1 MSAYSPLSPLSPA
14 GPELA
19 KGAVP
24 LLPFQACLLERQG
37 AAPCNRYLLFEL
49 TEALEPDLL
58 EQALQALMTQHDALR
73 LRFAEEGGVWR
84 QWHGKPDGRHE
95 LLWLRAADDEAGI
108 AALAAEVQR
117 SLDPRS
123 GPLLRACRLSRA
135 GRADRLLLVVHQ
147 LVADESSWRWLLED
161 LLAAYRQL
169 ATRRCIALPAKS
181 ASFKA
186 WAERLHDWAAGP
198 ARAQRAFWRTQE
210 RACSQL
216 PLLSR
221 EPACEGQ
228 RRHLELILPADFSR
242 ELLQAARQAY
252 RLRADEV
259 LLAALSRV
267 LCAWSEQCCVCLHLQ
282 GHGRMPLFDD
292 LDPDRTVGWLSNLYP
307 LRLQPA
313 ADLPGSL
320 EAIREQLRTVDDGGL
335 AYGLLCRRGE
345 LAGVAPQVLFD
356 YREPGEDEGTGP
368 LRPLDA
374 GLWREADAPLDA
386 PLCIA
391 AGQRGDALY
400 LRFDFSSSQWQRPTL
415 EGLLQRLQDE
425 LRAIRAHCAH
435 ASGRLSPRRRA

>member
-1 MSAYSPLSPLSPA
+1 M
-14 GPELA
+14 
-19 KGAVP
+19 
-24 LLPFQACLLERQG
+24 
-37 AAPCNRYLLFEL
+37 
-49 TEALEPDLL
+49 
-58 EQALQALMTQHDALR
+58 
-73 LRFAEEGGVWR
+73 
-84 QWHGKPDGRHE
+84 
-95 LLWLRAADDEAGI
+95 
-108 AALAAEVQR
+108 
-117 SLDPRS
+117 
-123 GPLLRACRLSRA
+123 
-135 GRADRLLLVVHQ
+135 
-147 LVADESSWRWLLED
+147 
-161 LLAAYRQL
+161 
-169 ATRRCIALPAKS
+169 
-181 ASFKA
+181 
-186 WAERLHDWAAGP
+186 
-198 ARAQRAFWRTQE
+198 
-210 RACSQL
+210 
-216 PLLSR
+216 SR

-386 PLCIA
+386 PCVSPPGSA
-391 AGQRGDALY
+391 AT
-400 LRFDFSSSQWQRPTL
+400 PCT
-415 EGLLQRLQDE
+415 
-425 LRAIRAHCAH
+425 CASTS
-435 ASGRLSPRRRA
+435 APANGSGRPSRVCCSVCRTNCGRSVPTAPTPRAA